1 MKTAR
6 STWLAPV
13 FALAS
18 AGMTLPALAAEEPD
32 PWDPKPPV
40 VEDELYRHKFS
51 LGYLM
56 LRPQSVGHGLDVSIP
71 TAILPSAKNFTAEN
85 VETRVGDSNT
95 IGLFYSYAIDE
106 HWGIEVFGGV
116 PPEIELYGNGVI
128 NAPVT
133 VLNLPAL
140 PIIGQLP
147 LLGGQLQ
154 AGGLTELLDAG
165 DPANNPIATGKA
177 WSPTVITTY
186 TLFDKNALI
195 RPYIGLG
202 LTYGFL
208 TDIEINPNITKGLN
222 EKGALIAL
230 LTGNPDAQKVTVEG
244 EAEPFFSAVGTL
256 GVDINL
262 TEKLGL
268 KASATYVPSS
278 TEVKLLIKDSK
289 GKQIG
294 EATTDIP
301 IDPLIFFVAVS
312 YRFNL

>member
-1 MKTAR
+1 MKCTHR
-6 STWLAPV
+6 SLLAPALSFSCALLSPAV
-13 FALAS
+13 FAA
-18 AGMTLPALAAEEPD
+18 EPD
-32 PWDPKPPV
+32 TWDPKPPV
-40 VEDELYRHKFS
+40 VEDELYKHKLS

-56 LRPQSVGHGLDVSIP
+56 IRPQSVGHGLDVSIP
-71 TAILPSAKNFTAEN
+71 SAILPSAQNFTANN
-85 VETRVGDSNT
+85 VETRVGNADT
-95 IGLFYSYAIDE
+95 PGLFYTYAIDE

-116 PPEIELYGNGVI
+116 PPEIELYGKGVV

-133 VLNLPAL
+133 VISLPPL

-147 LLGGQLQ
+147 GLGGQLE

-165 DPANNPIATGKA
+165 YPGNNPLATGKT

-208 TDIEINPNITKGLN
+208 TDIKVNPNITKSLN

-230 LTGNPDAQKVTVEG
+230 ITGNPDATTVSIEG
-244 EAEPFFSAVGTL
+244 EADPFFSAVGTL
-256 GVDINL
+256 GVDVNL
-262 TEKLGL
+262 TEQFGL

-278 TEVKLLIKDSK
+278 TDVRLKIKDSK

-294 EATTDIP
+294 EASSNIP
-301 IDPLIFFVAVS
+301 IDPLIFFVAIS

>member
-1 MKTAR
+1 MKIPYR
-6 STWLAPV
+6 SLLT
-13 FALAS
+13 
-18 AGMTLPALAAEEPD
+18 PALTCSCAALSPLTFAAESD
-32 PWDPKPPV
+32 IWAPKSPV
-40 VEDELYRHKFS
+40 VEETLYKHKIS

-56 LRPQSVGHGLDVSIP
+56 IRPQSVGHGLDVSIP
-71 TAILPSAKNFTAEN
+71 GAILPSAQNFTANN
-85 VETRVGDSNT
+85 VETRVADANT
-95 IGLFYSYAIDE
+95 PGLFYSYAIDD
-106 HWGIEVFGGV
+106 HWGIEIFGGI
-116 PPEIELYGNGVI
+116 PPEIELHGKGVV

-133 VLNLPAL
+133 VISLPPL

-147 LLGGQLQ
+147 GLGGQLQ

-165 DPANNPIATGKA
+165 APGNNPLATGKT

-208 TDIEINPNITKGLN
+208 TDIKVNPNITQSLN

-230 LTGNPDAQKVTVEG
+230 ITGNPDATTVSIEG
-244 EAEPFFSAVGTL
+244 EADPFFSAVGTL
-256 GVDINL
+256 GVDVNL
-262 TEKLGL
+262 TERFGL

-278 TEVKLLIKDSK
+278 TDVRLKIKDSK
-289 GKQIG
+289 GKEIG
-294 EATTDIP
+294 QASSNIP

-312 YRFNL
+312 YRFKL